1 MVLITMANMPRQ
13 GAKNLPKLDFLTSK
27 YMDWILSEL
36 KKSKRLE
43 INELAKRMRSST
55 RRKREKFLIEK
66 KIVDVEEYKDN
77 MNRNRKRMILTKKGE
92 EIIKKVFDLEAQI

>member
-1 MVLITMANMPRQ
+1 MTNMPRQ

-36 KKSKRLE
+36 KKNKKLE
-43 INELAKRMRSST
+43 INELAKRMRSAT
-55 RRKREKFLIEK
+55 RRRRERFLIERNVVV
-66 KIVDVEEYKDN
+66 IEEYKDG

>member
-1 MVLITMANMPRQ
+1 MINMPRQ

-36 KKSKRLE
+36 KKKKKLE
-43 INELAKRMRSST
+43 INELSKRMRSST

-66 KIVDVEEYKDN
+66 NIVVIEEYKDK
-77 MNRNRKRMILTKKGE
+77 MNRNRKRMILTAKGE
-92 EIIKKVFDLEAQI
+92 RVIRKIFYLEDYI